1 MSNRYDGRYITAEE
15 ILQVKDSVLKFI
27 LRVLE
32 NNEKTSAEV
41 AILPEVLKI
50 LPSFF

>member
-15 ILQVKDSVLKFI
+15 ILQVKKSMLKFI

-32 NNEKTSAEV
+32 GNGKTEEV
-41 AILPEVLKI
+41 IALPQILAQ
-50 LPSFF
+50 LPNFF